1 MNIQLLHQHRFQFIS
16 FVPCFYDS
24 LRDDYGRVE
33 FGDDSHLR
41 LFDTISDFLIR
52 AENKMA
58 PFAGL
63 DKLIDHPRVCFRVT
77 KMKIG

>member
-1 MNIQLLHQHRFQFIS
+1 MPLIQAKLL
-16 FVPCFYDS
+16 
-24 LRDDYGRVE
+24 GRSNV
-33 FGDDSHLR
+33 GL
-41 LFDTISDFLIR
+41 ISDFLIR

>member
-1 MNIQLLHQHRFQFIS
+1 MNK
-16 FVPCFYDS
+16 S
-24 LRDDYGRVE
+24 L
-33 FGDDSHLR
+33 
-41 LFDTISDFLIR
+41 ISDFLIR